1 MRTPPPPEKS
11 LCILYHAPSSRFS
24 TLESAGFLWLWG
36 GLGQLAA
43 VHSTKWQRPP
53 PQPFMQWLDIMNT
66 TRLIIL
72 FYQWFL
78 NVLFCNCFSWKCLVF
93 LFFCCTC
100 QLSPVMHSIAPPR
113 PLPLAPPS
121 PLRFPRARLAPPA
134 RSPMSDATLSAF
146 LTLGVQQ
153 AADCVWLMLA
163 QPVLKKIDTLSVQN
177 LCVCYL
183 RPRVASC

>member
-1 MRTPPPPEKS
+1 MRTSPPPEKT

-36 GLGQLAA
+36 RLGQLAS

-66 TRLIIL
+66 TRLISF

-78 NVLFCNCFSWKCLVF
+78 NVLFCNCFSWKCLG
-93 LFFCCTC
+93 FFCCTC

-121 PLRFPRARLAPPA
+121 PLRFPRARLAPPG

-146 LTLGVQQ
+146 LTQGCSRRLT
-153 AADCVWLMLA
+153 AFDWCL
-163 QPVLKKIDTLSVQN
+163 LS
-177 LCVCYL
+177 LSS
-183 RPRVASC
+183 RK

>member
-11 LCILYHAPSSRFS
+11 LCIPYHAPSSRFS

-36 GLGQLAA
+36 RLGQLAS
-43 VHSTKWQRPP
+43 VQRPL
-53 PQPFMQWLDIMNT
+53 PQPFMQWLDMNT
-66 TRLIIL
+66 TRLIRF

-78 NVLFCNCFSWKCLVF
+78 NVLFCNCFSWKCLGS
-93 LFFCCTC
+93 FFCCTC

-121 PLRFPRARLAPPA
+121 PLLFPRARLAPPA

-146 LTLGVQQ
+146 LTQGCSRQLT
-153 AADCVWLMLA
+153 AFDWCL
-163 QPVLKKIDTLSVQN
+163 LS
-177 LCVCYL
+177 LSS
-183 RPRVASC
+183 RK

>member
-11 LCILYHAPSSRFS
+11 LCIPYHAPSSRFS

-36 GLGQLAA
+36 RLGQLAS
-43 VHSTKWQRPP
+43 VHSTKWQRPL

-66 TRLIIL
+66 TRLIRF

-78 NVLFCNCFSWKCLVF
+78 NVLFFNCFSWKCLVF
-93 LFFCCTC
+93 FLLH
-100 QLSPVMHSIAPPR
+100 LSVKP
-113 PLPLAPPS
+113 
-121 PLRFPRARLAPPA
+121 
-134 RSPMSDATLSAF
+134 SDAQHCTASPSATGPTLTTALPSSPTGTASKKSDEWCN
-146 LTLGVQQ
+146 LVCLPNPGLQQ

-163 QPVLKKIDTLSVQN
+163 QPVLKKIDILSVQN